1 MAIITKKKLNE
12 SCEGKNC
19 KVKAFRKPIK
29 EADDEKLSNILKS
42 EHRDVIKKY
51 FDYTPD
57 FEFLDIVAEVLDRI
71 DDYSNED
78 EIYEA
83 VDSTLIYY
91 AQQWEV
97 FEHYCWSSIADA
109 NWEEAYNEFVDDIY
123 SLCYEIAGKSDED
136 DIEYEDEEEVEVED
150 EDEE

>member
-29 EADDEKLSNILKS
+29 EADEEKKPFQKS
-42 EHRDVIKKY
+42 EYRSQIGKF
-51 FDYTPD
+51 FDYTGD
-57 FEFLDIVAEVLDRI
+57 FEFLDVVAKLLDRI
-71 DDYSNED
+71 DDLSNED
-78 EIYEA
+78 AILDTINDTI
-83 VDSTLIYY
+83 VYY
-91 AQQWEV
+91 ADQWKILE
-97 FEHYCWSSIADA
+97 YYYWADIENA
-109 NWEEAYNEFVDDIY
+109 NWEDAYNEFVDDIY